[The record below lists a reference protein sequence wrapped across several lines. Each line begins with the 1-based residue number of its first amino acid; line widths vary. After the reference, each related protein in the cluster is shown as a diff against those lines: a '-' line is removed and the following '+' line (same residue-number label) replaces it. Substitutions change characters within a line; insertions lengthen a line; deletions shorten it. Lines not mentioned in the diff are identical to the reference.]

1 MLVQAHK
8 DFIHDLRTAMGK
20 EPVHTSGTDTRDKG
34 LAMEDQRNPSEEF
47 SFMHNCGVGNEATD
61 PATHDAMPHFFGTL
75 HRILF
80 PVFFYF
86 DHPNSYILQG
96 SEQWSRHSTD
106 PTSGH
111 EDNIHHGEAY
121 NDGNKNCDMTTNV

>member
-80 PVFFYF
+80 PVFFLF
-86 DHPNSYILQG
+86 
-96 SEQWSRHSTD
+96 
-106 PTSGH
+106 
-111 EDNIHHGEAY
+111 
-121 NDGNKNCDMTTNV
+121 